1 MFRTFLMRDR
11 AFLRNIIDFLYMLLH
26 SRISIHKLTTPKRV
40 S

>member
-11 AFLRNIIDFLYMLLH
+11 ASLRNDFLYMLLH
-26 SRISIHKLTTPKRV
+26 SRISIHKVTTPKTV